1 MKGKRDPSRR
11 GKAGSN
17 EYERGRLE
25 FIRKIYMESHARIE
39 WKFLSMFRDR
49 DLSQRDKEFSLMSYR
64 EGALEI
70 LGAVE
75 KVIGV
80 EGLIE
85 VSKYLKIRENP
96 KVLDAMQEESEE
108 EDCDEEGEGDDG
120 PTPIDDTPKTYEDV
134 DPRGVQPWEL
144 LKDSNFPF
152 ELVDKEEPSGPVP
165 EDWEEDEDEEAEI
178 EVDIIERV
186 ANWEEVRGLWK
197 DFDPAYR

>member
-1 MKGKRDPSRR
+1 MR
-11 GKAGSN
+11 GKKDSSKTGKARSN
-17 EYERGRLE
+17 EYEHGRLD

-96 KVLDAMQEESEE
+96 KVMDALQEEPEE
-108 EDCDEEGEGDDG
+108 EDCDEEREGDDG

-134 DPRGVQPWEL
+134 DPRGVLPWEH

-152 ELVDKEEPSGPVP
+152 ELVDKKGPSEPEP
-165 EDWEEDEDEEAEI
+165 EDWEEDDEGEEL